1 MAFFV
6 PVEGS
11 WGALAP
17 SNRKQLTGIEKMNS
31 SLFLFPKM
39 RFLLATLGEFPSADE
54 HSCDLPCLSVH
65 PCKTTGISVQNS
77 FPYFPFFSLPF
88 SSLGCNHSNN
98 ALAFESFPWAFFSAK
113 SDRQRQSVLENIC
126 IGKIQMF
133 KIGFRFWIAC
143 LNEKT
148 GKHITSQ

>member
-31 SLFLFPKM
+31 SSFLFPKM
-39 RFLLATLGEFPSADE
+39 RFLLATLGEFPSTDE

-65 PCKTTGISVQNS
+65 PCKATGISVQNS
-77 FPYFPFFSLPF
+77 FPYFPFFPLPF
-88 SSLGCNHSNN
+88 SSLGHSHLNN
-98 ALAFESFPWAFFSAK
+98 VLAFESFPWAFFSAK
-113 SDRQRQSVLENIC
+113 SHRQRQSVLEVLEKYRC
-126 IGKIQMF
+126 SKLVL
-133 KIGFRFWIAC
+133 GFG
-143 LNEKT
+143 LLV
-148 GKHITSQ
+148 